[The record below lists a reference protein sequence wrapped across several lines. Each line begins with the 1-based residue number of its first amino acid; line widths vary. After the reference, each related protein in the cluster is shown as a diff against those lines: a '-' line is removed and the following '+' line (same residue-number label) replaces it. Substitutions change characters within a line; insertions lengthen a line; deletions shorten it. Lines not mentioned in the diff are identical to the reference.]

1 MAVVKANYVR
11 KGIGERVT
19 AKANI
24 RYIQERPGR
33 DKEKLTRPLFNSV
46 GIMGRHEAYQFI
58 DEEGRKGRYFY
69 RLKLSPDPIKEDAK
83 RDLNMQKLTRQMMQR
98 LEKRLKTTIPWAGSL
113 HDDHTDIRHVHI
125 LAAIPRRLQKF
136 ELEALIRETT
146 AICREQRRELEPG
159 KERTQWRD
167 TVRQPKTYQSL
178 KFSKHLS
185 LPVQRNEK
193 TPQQIQ
199 QGGFRREKFEPSCIC
214 PRCNFPQLHNGRT
227 GHHCVSCGSALHKKQ
242 ERGLQR
248 KGRGW
253 ERSL

>member
-33 DKEKLTRPLFNSV
+33 DKEKLTRPLFNNAGV
-46 GIMGRHEAYQFI
+46 IGRHEAYQFI

-69 RLKLSPDPIKEDAK
+69 RLKLSPDPGKEDTK

-113 HDDHTDIRHVHI
+113 HDDHTDKRHVHI
-125 LAAIPRRLQKF
+125 LAAIPRRLQKY

-146 AICREQRRELEPG
+146 AICREQRRELEGG

-167 TVRQPKTYQSL
+167 TTVRQPKIYQSL

-193 TPQQIQ
+193 TPPQK

-227 GHHCVSCGSALHKKQ
+227 GHNCVSCGSTLHKKR

>member
-11 KGIGERVT
+11 KGKGERVT

-33 DKEKLTRPLFNSV
+33 DKEKLTRPLFNNAGV
-46 GIMGRHEAYQFI
+46 IGRHEAYQFI
-58 DEEGRKGRYFY
+58 DTEAKKGRYFY
-69 RLKLSPDPIKEDAK
+69 RLKLSPDPLKEDTK

-125 LAAIPRRLQKF
+125 LAATPRRLQKY
-136 ELEALIRETT
+136 ELEALIRETST
-146 AICREQRRELEPG
+146 ICREQRRELEPG

-167 TVRQPKTYQSL
+167 APRHFKTYQSL
-178 KFSKHLS
+178 KYSKRLS
-185 LPVQRNEK
+185 LPVQAQVQSPPR
-193 TPQQIQ
+193 THG
-199 QGGFRREKFEPSCIC
+199 GGFRREKFEPSCIC

-227 GHHCVSCGSALHKKQ
+227 GHHCVSCGSVLHKKQ

-248 KGRGW
+248 KGREW

>member
-11 KGIGERVT
+11 KGIEERVT

-33 DKEKLTRPLFNSV
+33 DKEKLTRPLFNHAGV
-46 GIMGRHEAYQFI
+46 IGRHEAYQFI
-58 DEEGRKGRYFY
+58 DAEAKKGRYFY
-69 RLKLSPDPIKEDAK
+69 RLKLSPEPLKEDTK

-125 LAAIPRRLQKF
+125 LAAVPRRLQKY

-146 AICREQRRELEPG
+146 TLCRDQRRDLEPG
-159 KERTQWRD
+159 KERTQWRESLKQA
-167 TVRQPKTYQSL
+167 RTYQHR
-178 KFSKHLS
+178 KFSKRLT
-185 LPVQRNEK
+185 LPVQRQEK
-193 TPQQIQ
+193 APQQIQ
-199 QGGFRREKFEPSCIC
+199 QGFRREKFEPSCIC
-214 PRCNFPQLHNGRT
+214 PHCNFPQLHNGRT
-227 GHHCVSCGSALHKKQ
+227 GHHCVSCGSALHKKREQ
-242 ERGLQR
+242 GLQR

>member
-1 MAVVKANYVR
+1 MAVVRANYVKRGKSER
-11 KGIGERVT
+11 KV

-33 DKEKLTRPLFNSV
+33 DKEKLTRPLFNNAGV
-46 GIMGRHEAYQFI
+46 LGRHEAYQFI

-69 RLKLSPDPIKEDAK
+69 RLKLSPDPLKEDTK

-125 LAAIPRRLQKF
+125 LAALPRRLQKY

-146 AICREQRRELEPG
+146 TLCREQRRELEPG
-159 KERTQWRD
+159 KEHAQWRD
-167 TVRQPKTYQSL
+167 APRHFKTYHSL
-178 KFSKHLS
+178 KFGKRLT
-185 LPVQRNEK
+185 LPVQRQEQSL
-193 TPQQIQ
+193 PQIQ
-199 QGGFRREKFEPSCIC
+199 RGFRREKFEPSCIC

-227 GHHCVSCGSALHKKQ
+227 GHHCVSCGSVLHKKREQ
-242 ERGLQR
+242 GLQR

>member
-33 DKEKLTRPLFNSV
+33 DKEKLTRPLFDN
-46 GIMGRHEAYQFI
+46 GGFIGRHETYQFI
-58 DEEGRKGRYFY
+58 DAEAKKGSFFY
-69 RLKLSPDPIKEDAK
+69 RFKLSPDPIKEDTK

-113 HDDHTDIRHVHI
+113 HDDHTDKRHVHI
-125 LAAIPRRLQKF
+125 LAAIPRRLQKY
-136 ELEALIRETT
+136 ELEALIREATT
-146 AICREQRRELEPG
+146 LCREQRRELEGG
-159 KERTQWRD
+159 KEHTQWRD
-167 TVRQPKTYQSL
+167 SIRQPKIYQSL
-178 KFSKHLS
+178 KFGKRLT
-185 LPVQRNEK
+185 LPVQRLKEAL
-193 TPQQIQ
+193 PQIQ
-199 QGGFRREKFEPSCIC
+199 RGYRKEKVQPSCIC
-214 PRCNFPQLHNGRT
+214 PRCHFPQLHIGRT
-227 GHHCVSCGSALHKKQ
+227 GHQCVSCGSALHKKQ

-248 KGRGW
+248 KGREW

>member
-33 DKEKLTRPLFNSV
+33 DKEKLTRPLFNNAGV
-46 GIMGRHEAYQFI
+46 IGRHEAYQFI
-58 DEEGRKGRYFY
+58 DTEAKKGRYFY
-69 RLKLSPDPIKEDAK
+69 RLKLSPDPIKEDVK

-98 LEKRLKTTIPWAGSL
+98 LEKRFKTTIPWAGSL
-113 HDDHTDIRHVHI
+113 HDDHTDKRHVHI
-125 LAAIPRRLQKF
+125 LAAIPRRLQKY

-146 AICREQRRELEPG
+146 TICREQRRDLEPE
-159 KERTQWRD
+159 KDRTQWRD
-167 TVRQPKTYQSL
+167 TVRQPKAYQSL
-178 KFSKHLS
+178 KFGKRLT
-185 LPVQRNEK
+185 LPVQRQEQ
-193 TPQQIQ
+193 TLPQKQK
-199 QGGFRREKFEPSCIC
+199 GFRREKFEPSCIC
-214 PRCNFPQLHNGRT
+214 PRCNFPQLHNGRS
-227 GHHCVSCGSALHKKQ
+227 GHHCVSCGSVLHKKQ

-253 ERSL
+253 KRSL